1 MQFAMINAVSIGF
14 LNLSLAFNSVG
25 CVSSPRVQDCY
36 AAPLMRLLTP
46 PACHSFYQM
55 TKLAIIPAT
64 VTLQT
69 LFYAKTFTTRVK
81 LCLLVLLLVRIAG

>member
-1 MQFAMINAVSIGF
+1 M
-14 LNLSLAFNSVG
+14 
-25 CVSSPRVQDCY
+25 RV
-36 AAPLMRLLTP
+36 LTP
-46 PACHSFYQM
+46 ECRTAHSFYQM

-81 LCLLVLLLVRIAG
+81 LALLVLLLVRLCYCGQRLHRQK